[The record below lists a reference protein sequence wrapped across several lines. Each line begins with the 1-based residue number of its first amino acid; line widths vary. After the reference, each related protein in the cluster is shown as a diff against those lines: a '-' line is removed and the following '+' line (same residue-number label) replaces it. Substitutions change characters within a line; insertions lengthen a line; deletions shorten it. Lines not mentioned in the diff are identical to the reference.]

1 MGAEGLLLIVLL
13 IGGGAFLIIK
23 NKAELPD
30 INEMKETRSSQSREV
45 DDLSFSLNNSLNE
58 LNKSEN
64 QSKREA
70 KQRKDF
76 IQKHYKI
83 IASF

>member
-30 INEMKETRSSQSREV
+30 INEMKDLLWTKVKTEDYEEPRKGYVPEDPNLRIEGEGEAFLPEIMIPK
-45 DDLSFSLNNSLNE
+45 DDEHF
-58 LNKSEN
+58 KG
-64 QSKREA
+64 
-70 KQRKDF
+70 
-76 IQKHYKI
+76 
-83 IASF
+83 